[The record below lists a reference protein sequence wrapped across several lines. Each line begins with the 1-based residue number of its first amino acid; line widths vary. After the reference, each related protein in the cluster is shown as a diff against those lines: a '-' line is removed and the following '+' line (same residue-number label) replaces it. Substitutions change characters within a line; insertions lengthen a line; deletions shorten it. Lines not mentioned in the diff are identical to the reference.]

1 MAGDAAAARRAA
13 TKLRLSPVLA
23 VTEGVDQRHMRRR
36 GFIALFG
43 VTVLLIGSVVSAMA
57 DPYLREEL
65 HIPMQAAGAGGL
77 EALLVRP
84 NEPGRYPLALI
95 NHGSPRSADERPDMT
110 PWAMLPEAIE
120 FARRGF
126 AAVVVMRRGYG
137 GSGGGWAEGYGG
149 CENANYLA
157 ASAAAVADLK
167 AAVAALSS
175 RPDIDASRIIGV
187 GHSAGGFATVAL
199 TADPPPGLVAAIS
212 FAGGRGSSS
221 DDEVCRADRL
231 IEAFHAFGARSRI
244 PMLWVYAENDHFFA
258 PALAQRLKQAF
269 QSGGGRV
276 DFITAPAFGSDG
288 HQLFSRAGIPIWTPY
303 VEAFLQKQNMM
314 PRQTLLPPPPRP
326 PFTAPKVL
334 SADGRNAFETY
345 LISAPHRAFAV
356 SPDGY
361 YGWRTGQR
369 TAEAASAG
377 AMQLCGGNARHC
389 SVVFFDETSVAANH

>member
-1 MAGDAAAARRAA
+1 
-13 TKLRLSPVLA
+13 
-23 VTEGVDQRHMRRR
+23 MRRR
-36 GFIALFG
+36 GWLYAA
-43 VTVLLIGSVVSAMA
+43 VLLIGSVVSAMA

-77 EALLVRP
+77 EAVLVRP

-110 PWAMLPEAIE
+110 PWAMLPEAME

-137 GSGGGWAEGYGG
+137 GSGGSWAESYGG

-157 ASAAAVADLK
+157 AFAVAT
-167 AAVAALSS
+167 LSS
-175 RPDIDASRIIGV
+175 RPDIDASRIIAV

-221 DDEVCRADRL
+221 ADEVCRGDRL
-231 IEAFHAFGARSRI
+231 IEAFHAFGARSRV

-288 HQLFSRAGIPIWTPY
+288 HQLFSRVGIPIWTPY
-303 VEAFLQKQNMM
+303 VDAFLQKQNMM

-326 PFTAPKVL
+326 PLAAPKVL
-334 SADGRNAFETY
+334 SADGGNAFETY

-369 TAEAASAG
+369 TSEAASAG
-377 AMQLCGGNARHC
+377 AMQLCGGSARHC
-389 SVVFFDETSVAANH
+389 SVVFVDETPVAANH